1 MYRQLFSVL
10 CKPIPLAIALLT
22 LAGGALSAQ
31 EYSFRSCICLA
42 WICRDQLQG
51 MGLGQMEQLLQE
63 CGCGPELLAAC
74 L

>member
-1 MYRQLFSVL
+1 MQKVQAVCATAITLF
-10 CKPIPLAIALLT
+10 
-22 LAGGALSAQ
+22 
-31 EYSFRSCICLA
+31 RICLA

-51 MGLGQMEQLLQE
+51 MGLGQMEQLLQD